1 MYAVLATIVSGE
13 ADLADV
19 FFLVA
24 AILAAVSAVV
34 ALRSSVEAALLP
46 TAVTFLAL
54 GFLVL

>member
-1 MYAVLATIVSGE
+1 MYATLVSGE

-24 AILAAVSAVV
+24 VILAAVSAVV
-34 ALRSSVEAALLP
+34 SLRSSVEAALLP
-46 TAVTFLAL
+46 AAVTFVAL

>member
-34 ALRSSVEAALLP
+34 SLRSSAETALLP
-46 TAVTFLAL
+46 AAVAF
-54 GFLVL
+54 GFLGLLVL

>member
-13 ADLADV
+13 DDLADV

-34 ALRSSVEAALLP
+34 SLRSSAETALLP
-46 TAVTFLAL
+46 AAVAF
-54 GFLVL
+54 GFLGLLVL

>member
-1 MYAVLATIVSGE
+1 MLATLVSGE

-24 AILAAVSAVV
+24 VILAAVSAVV
-34 ALRSSVEAALLP
+34 SLRSSVEAALLP
-46 TAVTFLAL
+46 AAVTFVAL

>member
-1 MYAVLATIVSGE
+1 MLAAIVSGE

-24 AILAAVSAVV
+24 FVLAAVSAVV

-46 TAVTFLAL
+46 AAVGFVAL